1 MYKNTEIW
9 IPSKRSWTYMVYAF
23 WDTWSTSALKY
34 HGVDLFGRIRT
45 KIYKKTRDPIGK
57 EILVCFIKLVS
68 ICTRSQHRV
77 FSLPCWPWVWMEWF
91 REACTT
97 SRSDNFQPVRLCF
110 VTYRM
115 KLDEVD
121 FVDEEFLPKKINN
134 REDFTDY
141 GVAVDI
147 SEDTSS

>member
-1 MYKNTEIW
+1 M
-9 IPSKRSWTYMVYAF
+9 
-23 WDTWSTSALKY
+23 
-34 HGVDLFGRIRT
+34 
-45 KIYKKTRDPIGK
+45 
-57 EILVCFIKLVS
+57 
-68 ICTRSQHRV
+68 
-77 FSLPCWPWVWMEWF
+77 
-91 REACTT
+91 
-97 SRSDNFQPVRLCF
+97 CF

-121 FVDEEFLPKKINN
+121 FADEEFLPKKINN

>member
-1 MYKNTEIW
+1 M
-9 IPSKRSWTYMVYAF
+9 
-23 WDTWSTSALKY
+23 
-34 HGVDLFGRIRT
+34 
-45 KIYKKTRDPIGK
+45 
-57 EILVCFIKLVS
+57 
-68 ICTRSQHRV
+68 
-77 FSLPCWPWVWMEWF
+77 
-91 REACTT
+91 
-97 SRSDNFQPVRLCF
+97 CF